1 VDTVVVSVRVKKRV
15 KEILEEAGV
24 DISEEVKRYLEDLA
38 WKVEMRRSLEELER
52 VLRRIYRE

>member
-24 DISEEVKRYLEDLA
+24 DISGEVKRYLEDLA
-38 WKVEMRRSLEELER
+38 WKVEMRRSLEELDR

>member
-38 WKVEMRRSLEELER
+38 WKVEMRRSLEELDK

>member
-1 VDTVVVSVRVKKRV
+1 MDTVVVSVRVKKRV

-38 WKVEMRRSLEELER
+38 WKVEMRRSLEELDR

>member
-38 WKVEMRRSLEELER
+38 WKVEMRRSLEELDR
-52 VLRRIYRE
+52 VLRRIYGE

>member
-38 WKVEMRRSLEELER
+38 WKVEMRRSLEELDR